1 MTAIP
6 LEQVGRITKGV
17 DTGQFVLVRGDQK
30 RTGGF
35 LIFHSSTPDVFS
47 ASEVFDNWVEQPSDL
62 ETFFAETGWDV
73 DWQLNLGASTTPS
86 G

>member
-6 LEQVGRITKGV
+6 LEQVGRITRGV

-35 LIFHSSTPDVFS
+35 LILHSSTPGVFS
-47 ASEVFDNWVEQPSDL
+47 ASEVFDNRVEQPSDL
-62 ETFFAETGWDV
+62 DAFFVETGWDV
-73 DWQLNLGASTTPS
+73 DWQPDLGASATP
-86 G
+86 